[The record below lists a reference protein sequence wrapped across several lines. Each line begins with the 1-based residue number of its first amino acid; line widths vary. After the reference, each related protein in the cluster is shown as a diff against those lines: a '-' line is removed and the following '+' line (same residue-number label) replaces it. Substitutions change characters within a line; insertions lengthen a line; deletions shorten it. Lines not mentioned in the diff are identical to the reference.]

1 MGVAQR
7 VTPKARRG
15 QKLSPT
21 ESGLI
26 RSHDAHPSGNLVLST
41 ARDPIYA
48 TNMIREIAAAICFS
62 ACGATVALAA
72 PPTEEAIP
80 IWPDLAP
87 GETTKDLGTPLPPNP
102 ADPTIT
108 RVTKITHPTMRAY
121 LPQEG
126 ATGAAVVVLPGG
138 GFRYVVPNLEGSEAA
153 TFLNALGTAVFVL
166 NYRTTE
172 GSKSPERWR
181 RPLQDSQRAIRYL
194 RTNAKR
200 WSLDPK
206 KIGLLAFSAGGQ
218 VGAIHI
224 GDFGD
229 AYKKID
235 AVDEA
240 SARPDFAMLI
250 YPWNVADAKGEM
262 MPQVK
267 ISKAAPPT
275 FLVHTDD
282 DRSSALGS
290 VGIYTALHR
299 AGVSGEIHVY
309 KNGGHGYGTR
319 ARDGSM
325 IGSWS
330 ARASDW
336 LRARGLT
343 K

>member
-1 MGVAQR
+1 MTSKYA
-7 VTPKARRG
+7 A
-15 QKLSPT
+15 
-21 ESGLI
+21 
-26 RSHDAHPSGNLVLST
+26 
-41 ARDPIYA
+41 PIL
-48 TNMIREIAAAICFS
+48 FS
-62 ACGATVALAA
+62 AFCALTASNGQS
-72 PPTEEAIP
+72 PDGEAIP

-87 GETTKDLGTPLPPNP
+87 GETTKSPGTPLPARP

-108 RVTKITHPTMRAY
+108 RVTKVTHPTMRAY
-121 LPQEG
+121 LPKEG

-172 GSKSPERWR
+172 DGKAPERWR
-181 RPLQDSQRAIRYL
+181 RPLQDSQRAIRFL
-194 RTNAKR
+194 RANAKR

-229 AYKKID
+229 AYEKID

-240 SARPDFAMLI
+240 NARPDFAMLI
-250 YPWNVADAKGEM
+250 YPWNVANSKGEM
-262 MPQVK
+262 MSQVK
-267 ISKAAPPT
+267 ISKSAPPT

-319 ARDGSM
+319 ARKGSM
-325 IGSWS
+325 IGSWTE
-330 ARASDW
+330 RATDW
-336 LRARGLT
+336 LRVRGLAE
-343 K
+343 